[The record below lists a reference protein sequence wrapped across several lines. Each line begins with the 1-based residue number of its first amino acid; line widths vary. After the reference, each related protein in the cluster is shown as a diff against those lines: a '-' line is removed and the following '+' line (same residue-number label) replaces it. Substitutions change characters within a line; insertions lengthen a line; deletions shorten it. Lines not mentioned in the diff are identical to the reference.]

1 MLFLISLFFTAA
13 LSVDISTLEPHLFS
27 QVLSDTSPGD
37 AQAAIDA
44 VNALIGVGEA
54 ERGVAEHNLSVATGI
69 WSEANNH
76 WQNAYDAEQTAL
88 GEQTAAEE
96 DEADATTARDNAI
109 SFRDEMDEDHK
120 AKDALVPG
128 AKERMESEIARVDT
142 ERKTLEDVIDILE
155 GILPAADIQ
164 RGSRKLLSRTATL
177 LSNPV
182 FLAALSK
189 ADPGAVQQVIDR
201 VNELIQAGED
211 DRNFAIGDWR
221 TKVAEAEAALQA
233 LIAAESELSKRENEL
248 VDATAVR
255 VEKTSIAEGK
265 TAVEVEK
272 RAVRDAK
279 KDKMDIQAEFTNREI
294 SRIDSEKVIYEKALH
309 LLDILK
315 KIIVLLQ

>member
-1 MLFLISLFFTAA
+1 MLFLISLFFTTA

-27 QVLSDTSPGD
+27 QVLSDTSPAD
-37 AQAAIDA
+37 AQAALDA
-44 VNALIGVGEA
+44 VNALIAVGEA

-96 DEADATTARDNAI
+96 AEADATQARDDAI
-109 SFRDEMDEDHK
+109 SYRDEMNEDHVNK
-120 AKDALVPG
+120 AAAVPG
-128 AKERMESEIARVDT
+128 AKANMESEIARVD
-142 ERKTLEDVIDILE
+142 EEKATLEDVIDILN
-155 GILPAADIQ
+155 GILSPKDIQ
-164 RGSRKLLSRTATL
+164 VGRKLLSRTTTL

-182 FLAALSK
+182 FLAALAK
-189 ADPGAVQQVIDR
+189 ADPGAVQQVIDK

-211 DRNFAIGDWR
+211 DRNFAIGNWR

-233 LIAAESELSKRENEL
+233 LIAAEAELSKRENEL

-255 VEKTSIAEGK
+255 VEKTGIAEGK

-272 RAVRDAK
+272 RSVRDAK
-279 KDKMDIQAEFTNREI
+279 QEKMDIQAEFTNREI
-294 SRIDSEKVIYEKALH
+294 ARIETEKVIYEKALH